1 MTVRKLKNWFLGS
14 TILILG
20 SAAPLTVAERSPP
33 ARTYE
38 PPPVSDLFD
47 PLAIARSMCGGN
59 GGPRFSPVVQQA
71 MAAAIPDVSAR
82 SPRFTGLGP
91 LTYKITTA
99 SLDAQFFFD
108 QGLKLFY
115 AFNPG
120 EAVASFRAARDAD
133 PTCAMCSWGEA
144 LSLGPNLNGPM
155 QDENIP
161 IALAA
166 VQRAQALTA
175 NATPVERALIAAVA
189 ARYSADKKAKRA
201 DLDIAYAEAMAKVH
215 AAYRDDTDVATIYAE
230 AAMNVRSEPWRRGWD
245 ATGRFPTGFRGD
257 SIAAI
262 EGVLAK
268 QPEHPGAIHLYIH
281 ALDGSVF
288 PEKVVP
294 YADKLAALMP
304 NAGHMV
310 HMPAHTYYNVG
321 RYKDALATNVAAI
334 AVDDAYLKGPAAAT
348 FVYRHGLYQHNVH
361 FAIVAAEMAGDEAAA
376 LRLAKLMNTFQGEGL
391 QNRFEVSAAAA
402 IHAVV
407 RFQSP
412 TDMLAV
418 AKPDKKQAYMTGMW
432 HFARGSAYAYQKD
445 TRSALAEAKA
455 IDALRTGRDPQA
467 TRYFADLLGIAA
479 EVVRG
484 RAAASEGKWL
494 EAAAHFGNAVAFQD
508 KVPYRD
514 PPFWDYPV
522 RQAQGVALHRA
533 GKHREAAEM
542 LRQALIEAPNS
553 GYALYAL
560 TEVSMSLGDE
570 RAAQEYG
577 KLFEKAWSGAQPP
590 DLQRF

>member
-1 MTVRKLKNWFLGS
+1 
-14 TILILG
+14 
-20 SAAPLTVAERSPP
+20 
-33 ARTYE
+33 
-38 PPPVSDLFD
+38 
-47 PLAIARSMCGGN
+47 
-59 GGPRFSPVVQQA
+59 
-71 MAAAIPDVSAR
+71 MAAAIPDISAR
-82 SPRFTGLGP
+82 SPRFTGLGS

-99 SLDAQFFFD
+99 SPDAQFFFD

-120 EAVASFRAARDAD
+120 EAVASFRAASDAD
-133 PTCAMCSWGEA
+133 PTCAMCAWGEA
-144 LSLGPNLNGPM
+144 LTLGPNLNGPM

-161 IALAA
+161 L
-166 VQRAQALTA
+166 ALTAVRKARGLAA
-175 NATPVERALIAAVA
+175 NATPVERALIDAVA
-189 ARYSADKKAKRA
+189 ARYSADKDASRG

-215 AAYRDDTDVATIYAE
+215 AAYGNDMDVATVYAE

-262 EGVLAK
+262 EDVLAR
-268 QPEHPGAIHLYIH
+268 QPDHPGAIHLYIH

-288 PEKVVP
+288 PDKVVP
-294 YADKLAALMP
+294 YADKLARLMP

-334 AVDDAYLKGPAAAT
+334 AVDDAYLNGPAAAT

-376 LRLAKLMNTFQGEGL
+376 LRLAKLMNDFQGQGL

-412 TDMLAV
+412 AEMLAV

-432 HFARGSAYAYQKD
+432 HFARGSAYAYQKN

-455 IDALRTGRDPQA
+455 IDALRTGRNPQA
-467 TRYFADLLGIAA
+467 TRFLGDLLGVAA

-494 EAAAHFGNAVAFQD
+494 EAAAHFGKAVAFQD

-522 RQAQGVALHRA
+522 RQAQGVALFRA

-542 LRQALIEAPNS
+542 LRQALIEAPSS

-560 TEVSMSLGDE
+560 KEVSSAIGDE
-570 RAAQEYG
+570 LAAQEYG
-577 KLFEKAWSGAQPP
+577 KLLEKAWSGSQPP
-590 DLQRF
+590 DLQRL